1 MENLFTS
8 ILYIGSNE
16 VFFGNDNVIP
26 ISHTGS
32 TSLFTNKTNF
42 SLHNALDAYKHSP
55 NLISVQNFVWIL
67 MFSLNFMHI
76 IFVSRQQY
84 NEVTST
90 RNGFIM
96 VCSSFLEVFFSRD
109 GQDDLALLALSSTW
123 HDRLGH
129 VSNVVVNKVLNS
141 VSCKALSF
149 YDFIVCTV
157 YAIAK
162 SHKLLFVSQH
172 LTISKPFKLVYLDIW
187 GSIPSLG
194 NNFEYY
200 FLLIINDAT

>member
-1 MENLFTS
+1 MKSFLEMIMLFLFL
-8 ILYIGSNE
+8 ILVALVS
-16 VFFGNDNVIP
+16 
-26 ISHTGS
+26 
-32 TSLFTNKTNF
+32 SLTKLIF

-109 GQDDLALLALSSTW
+109 GQDDLALLALSST
-123 HDRLGH
+123 
-129 VSNVVVNKVLNS
+129 
-141 VSCKALSF
+141 
-149 YDFIVCTV
+149 
-157 YAIAK
+157 
-162 SHKLLFVSQH
+162 
-172 LTISKPFKLVYLDIW
+172 
-187 GSIPSLG
+187 
-194 NNFEYY
+194 
-200 FLLIINDAT
+200 